1 MPSRRG
7 RIHNF
12 PDHDCHVNRLEDA
25 VSENV
30 VPSSD
35 ELIKRAVRLMP
46 LIESRA
52 LSAERNRNL
61 DNEVVEALAE
71 AGMFDLRR
79 PLRYG
84 GYETSALGLLD
95 VLTTL
100 STGDGSAGWN
110 TAVWA
115 IGAWMA
121 ATFPD
126 HVQDEVF
133 TTPATRICVVLSPT
147 AVATE
152 VDGGLR
158 VNGRWRFM
166 SGARHSH
173 WQIIITMAPAPDGS
187 QWPVAALVP
196 LSELK
201 IEDDWY
207 TSGFAGTGSVT
218 TVAEDLFVP
227 QERTLPMPS
236 ILQGQYATEL
246 NAGSPVVRTP
256 MIPTGA
262 SGFIGVAVGMGR
274 AALNQFLHRL
284 PGRKI
289 TFTDYAEQSTAPVT
303 HFQVAEAALK
313 LEEAEFHAHRMAGL
327 LDEKGATGEQWKLE
341 ERMRNRGWLG
351 RLVQLVGESVDI
363 LATASGGSSVYTSV
377 PIQRI
382 QRDVRAFSLH
392 GLMHPNTNFEL
403 YGRELCGL
411 EPNTMYI

>member
-1 MPSRRG
+1 MEE
-7 RIHNF
+7 
-12 PDHDCHVNRLEDA
+12 V

-35 ELIKRAVRLMP
+35 ELIKRAEELVP
-46 LIESRA
+46 LIKSRA
-52 LSAERNRNL
+52 SSAAQNRNL
-61 DNEVVEALAE
+61 DDEVVEALAE
-71 AGMFDLRR
+71 AGMFELRR
-79 PLRYG
+79 PHRYG
-84 GYETSALGLLD
+84 GYETSARGLFD
-95 VLTTL
+95 VLSTL
-100 STGDGSAGWN
+100 STGDGSTGWN

-115 IGAWMA
+115 IGSWMA
-121 ATFPD
+121 AAFPD

-133 TTPATRICVVLSPT
+133 ATRATRICVVLSPT

-152 VDGGLR
+152 TDGGLR

-173 WQIIITMAPAPDGS
+173 WQVIITMAPAPDGG

-196 LSELK
+196 MSELK
-201 IEDDWY
+201 VEDDWY
-207 TSGFAGTGSVT
+207 ASGFAGTGSVT
-218 TVAEDLFVP
+218 TIAEDLFVP
-227 QERTLPMPS
+227 QERTLPMPA
-236 ILQGQYATEL
+236 ILQGRYATEL
-246 NAGSPVVRTP
+246 NADSPVFRTP

-274 AALNQFLHRL
+274 AAMDEFLQRL

-289 TFTDYAEQSTAPVT
+289 TFTDYDDQSAAPVT

-313 LEEAEFHAHRMAGL
+313 LDEAEFHAHRMVGALDDKGVAGEPWTL
-327 LDEKGATGEQWKLE
+327 Q
-341 ERMRNRGWLG
+341 ERMHNRGMLG
-351 RLVQLVGESVDI
+351 RLVQLVGESVNT
-363 LATASGGSSVYTSV
+363 LANASGGSSIYTSV

-382 QRDVRAFSLH
+382 QRDVQAFTLH

-403 YGRELCGL
+403 YGRGICGL